1 MSSTT
6 VGLLLPGTFLRHP
19 DTVSGEPGSSVA
31 GRELLRAL
39 LTYSEVPLTL
49 FVSEYHAD
57 TLQREC
63 LTLSDITRFDTFPP
77 HRIVPIHQMAHAL
90 ANMPLLALHDLNGSF
105 LDLVAYARSRFAD
118 GAMFPVTCM
127 EYGFSYQ
134 NFLRELVVRLLLTPT
149 YPCDALVCTTQVVK
163 QATQN
168 ILNGCGS
175 GFKRTSVARC
185 LLLFN

>member
-63 LTLSDITRFDTFPP
+63 LTLSDITGFDTFP
-77 HRIVPIHQMAHAL
+77 HTASSRSTRWL
-90 ANMPLLALHDLNGSF
+90 TPLLICPF
-105 LDLVAYARSRFAD
+105 WR
-118 GAMFPVTCM
+118 
-127 EYGFSYQ
+127 
-134 NFLRELVVRLLLTPT
+134 
-149 YPCDALVCTTQVVK
+149 CT
-163 QATQN
+163 
-168 ILNGCGS
+168 I
-175 GFKRTSVARC
+175 
-185 LLLFN
+185 